1 MMTASEVK
9 AKEAMSIPEI
19 HAQPEVITR
28 HVPVLLQEVLAGLRC
43 ERRGVYLDCT
53 VGGGGHSAAILARH
67 PENRVLAMDRDAA
80 ALQIAAQRLAP
91 CGDRVTL
98 LHRRF
103 EQVEQVLA
111 PDERFDGILLD
122 LGVSS
127 LQLEDAQRGFSFQK
141 PGRLD
146 MRMDQEND
154 HTRRTLAAYD
164 VVNTYPLDR
173 LIEIFF
179 RYGEERFSKRIARM
193 IVETRAAAPL
203 ETTTQLAELV
213 ARAVPKRFQV
223 QGIHP
228 ATRIFQAIRIEVNDE
243 LQDLGETLESL
254 IARLRPG
261 GRCCVISFH
270 SLEDRIVKQ
279 TYVKLA
285 KGCQCPPD
293 FPVCVCGM
301 KPSLKILTKKPILP
315 SEEEKNCNPRS
326 RSAKLRIAEKIDY
339 GSVNQKS

>member
-1 MMTASEVK
+1 
-9 AKEAMSIPEI
+9 MSIPEN
-19 HAQPEVITR
+19 HNKHEVIAQ
-28 HVPVLLQEVLAGLRC
+28 HIPVLLQEVLAGLRC
-43 ERRGVYLDCT
+43 ECKGVYLDCT
-53 VGGGGHSAAILARH
+53 VGYGGHSAAILEQH

-91 CGDRVTL
+91 YKERVTL
-98 LHRRF
+98 FHQRF
-103 EQVEQVLA
+103 EEVEQIFTS
-111 PDERFDGILLD
+111 DEQVDGILLD

-146 MRMDQEND
+146 MRMNQEND
-154 HTRRTLAAYD
+154 HARRTTTAYD
-164 VVNTYPLDR
+164 VVNTYPIER
-173 LIEIFF
+173 LIGLFY

-193 IVETRAAAPL
+193 IVETRTAAPL
-203 ETTTQLAELV
+203 ETTTQLAELI
-213 ARAVPKRFQV
+213 ARAVPKQFQL

-243 LQDLGETLESL
+243 LQRLGETLERM
-254 IARLRPG
+254 IARLRVG

-279 TYVKLA
+279 TYAKLA

-293 FPVCVCGM
+293 FPVCVCGI

-315 SEEEKNCNPRS
+315 SEEEKKSNPRS
-326 RSAKLRIAEKIDY
+326 RSAKLRIAEKIEY
-339 GSVNQKS
+339 GNFDQNC